1 MLSEESLLYLTQ
13 IRASNLHCDATLRLK
28 VLYNAIHLLRLMLN
42 KQTLNSELSNKA
54 SHPNRSA
61 EQENRSG
68 TTKRAHSHES
78 LMRLASDPLKKSPN
92 QI

>member
-1 MLSEESLLYLTQ
+1 
-13 IRASNLHCDATLRLK
+13 
-28 VLYNAIHLLRLMLN
+28 MLN